1 MTQKRNCIVAF
12 SLAEVL
18 IAMTIIGVVAMLVI
32 PGLRKYTS
40 QHAFVTQLKKSYMTL
55 NQSLDFAFADDIGV
69 DIEKI
74 GGSKFFQENLMPTF
88 NAIKIC
94 NSGNMYASE
103 DNINGCLASENEG
116 LTLTPQNAVILADGS
131 TIANDNMYY
140 IIDVNGPNL
149 PNVVGSDIFT
159 FELKKVKGEGLDPE
173 DKEEAATTGT
183 LAMLT
188 PMLNKALEMANNA
201 FIPAAYAINR
211 PNDHVVDSIMR
222 PDYVMRPE
230 YGIDAGGGGGGGG
243 SSSYNGGPLTPECRP
258 GYDCDPL
265 PNPKP
270 PSSSSSSS
278 SSSGST
284 SSSKV
289 DGPLTPECRPGYDCD
304 PLPRPDPDLGSS
316 GTGGGDGSDGGT
328 TNPGGDTETTPGSNP
343 GSNPGTPAG
352 PHGTPGGGYTQDDT
366 DYSSSGSGWR
376 FVPYDEKTKKVM
388 NKNWKI
394 EDYGENESSKN

>member
-1 MTQKRNCIVAF
+1 MTKKRNFMNAF

-32 PGLRKYTS
+32 PGLKKYTS
-40 QHAFVTQLKKSYMTL
+40 QHAFVTQLKKDYMTL
-55 NQSLDFAFADDIGV
+55 NQSLDLAFADDISI
-69 DIEKI
+69 DIEKM
-74 GGSKFFQENLMPTF
+74 GGSKFFTDKFAPALNS
-88 NAIKIC
+88 IRIC
-94 NSGNMYASE
+94 DASNMYASE
-103 DNINGCLASENEG
+103 GNINGCLASENEG

-140 IIDVNGPNL
+140 IVDVNGPNL

-159 FELKKVKGEGLDPE
+159 FELKKVKGEGLDPDAEE
-173 DKEEAATTGT
+173 DGATTGT

-201 FIPAAYAINR
+201 FIPAAYAINSS
-211 PNDHVVDSIMR
+211 NNHVVDSIMR
-222 PDYVMRPE
+222 PDY
-230 YGIDAGGGGGGGG
+230 GINAGGGGGG
-243 SSSYNGGPLTPECRP
+243 SSSYNGGPLTPECMP

-289 DGPLTPECRPGYDCD
+289 DGPLQPECMPGYDCD
-304 PLPRPDPDLGSS
+304 PLPKPDPGDGGSS
-316 GTGGGDGSDGGT
+316 SGSSSGSDSGT
-328 TNPGGDTETTPGSNP
+328 TNPGGDTDTTPGSNP

-352 PHGTPGGGYTQDDT
+352 PHGTPGGGYTQDDA
-366 DYSSSGSGWR
+366 DFVSSGSGWR
-376 FVPYDEKTKKVM
+376 FIPYDEKTKKVM

>member
-1 MTQKRNCIVAF
+1 MTKKRNFMNAF

-32 PGLRKYTS
+32 PGLKKYTS
-40 QHAFVTQLKKSYMTL
+40 QHAFVTQLKKDYMTL
-55 NQSLDFAFADDIGV
+55 NQSLDLAFADDISI
-69 DIEKI
+69 DIEKM
-74 GGSKFFQENLMPTF
+74 GGSKFFTDKFAPALNS
-88 NAIKIC
+88 IRIC
-94 NSGNMYASE
+94 DASNMYASE
-103 DNINGCLASENEG
+103 GNINGCLASENEG

-140 IIDVNGPNL
+140 IVDVNGPNL

-159 FELKKVKGEGLDPE
+159 FELKKVKGEGLDPDAEE
-173 DKEEAATTGT
+173 DGATTGT

-201 FIPAAYAINR
+201 FIPAAYAINSS
-211 PNDHVVDSIMR
+211 NNHVVDSIMR
-222 PDYVMRPE
+222 PDY
-230 YGIDAGGGGGGGG
+230 GINAGGGGGG
-243 SSSYNGGPLTPECRP
+243 SSSYNGGPLTPECMP

-289 DGPLTPECRPGYDCD
+289 DGPLQPECMPGYDCD
-304 PLPRPDPDLGSS
+304 PLPKPDTGDGDS
-316 GTGGGDGSDGGT
+316 GTGGSDGTDGGT
-328 TNPGGDTETTPGSNP
+328 TNPGGDTNTTPGSNP

-394 EDYGENESSKN
+394 EDYGEKESSNN

>member
-1 MTQKRNCIVAF
+1 MTKKRNFMNAF

-32 PGLRKYTS
+32 PGLKKYTS
-40 QHAFVTQLKKSYMTL
+40 QHAFVTQLKKDYMTL
-55 NQSLDFAFADDIGV
+55 NQSLDLAFADDISI
-69 DIEKI
+69 DIEKM
-74 GGSKFFQENLMPTF
+74 GGSKFFTDKFAPALNS
-88 NAIKIC
+88 IRIC
-94 NSGNMYASE
+94 DASNMYASE
-103 DNINGCLASENEG
+103 GNINGCLASENEG

-159 FELKKVKGEGLDPE
+159 FELKRVKGEGLDPDAEE
-173 DKEEAATTGT
+173 DGATTGT

-201 FIPAAYAINR
+201 FIPAAYAINSS
-211 PNDHVVDSIMR
+211 NNHVVDSIMR
-222 PDYVMRPE
+222 PDY
-230 YGIDAGGGGGGGG
+230 GIDAGGGGGG
-243 SSSYNGGPLTPECRP
+243 SSSYNGGPLTPECMP

-289 DGPLTPECRPGYDCD
+289 DGPLQPECMPGYDCD
-304 PLPRPDPDLGSS
+304 PLPKPDPGDGGSS
-316 GTGGGDGSDGGT
+316 SGSSSGSDSGT
-328 TNPGGDTETTPGSNP
+328 TNPGGDTGTTPGSNP

-352 PHGTPGGGYTQDDT
+352 PHGTPGGGYTQDDA
-366 DYSSSGSGWR
+366 DFVSSGSGWR
-376 FVPYDEKTKKVM
+376 FIPYDEKTKKVM

>member
-1 MTQKRNCIVAF
+1 MTKKRNFMNAF

-32 PGLRKYTS
+32 PGLKKYTS
-40 QHAFVTQLKKSYMTL
+40 QHAFVTQLKKDYMVL
-55 NQSLDFAFADDIGV
+55 NQSLDLAFADDISI
-69 DIEKI
+69 DIEKM
-74 GGSKFFQENLMPTF
+74 GGSKFFTDKFAPALNS
-88 NAIKIC
+88 IRIC
-94 NSGNMYASE
+94 DASNMYASE
-103 DNINGCLASENEG
+103 GNINGCLASENEG

-140 IIDVNGPNL
+140 IVDVNGPNL

-159 FELKKVKGEGLDPE
+159 FELKRVKGEGLDPDAEE
-173 DKEEAATTGT
+173 DGATTGT

-201 FIPAAYAINR
+201 FIPAAYAINSS
-211 PNDHVVDSIMR
+211 NNHVVDSIMR
-222 PDYVMRPE
+222 PDY
-230 YGIDAGGGGGGGG
+230 GIDAGGGGGG
-243 SSSYNGGPLTPECRP
+243 SSSYNGGPLTPECMP

-289 DGPLTPECRPGYDCD
+289 DGPLQPECMPGYDCD
-304 PLPRPDPDLGSS
+304 PLPKPDPGDGGSS
-316 GTGGGDGSDGGT
+316 SGSSSGSDSGT
-328 TNPGGDTETTPGSNP
+328 TNPGGDTDTTPGSNP

-352 PHGTPGGGYTQDDT
+352 PHGTPGGGYTQDDA
-366 DYSSSGSGWR
+366 DFVSSGSGWR
-376 FVPYDEKTKKVM
+376 FIPYDEKTKKVM

-394 EDYGENESSKN
+394 EDYGENGSSKN

>member
-1 MTQKRNCIVAF
+1 MTKQRNCINAF

-18 IAMTIIGVVAMLVI
+18 IAMTIIGIIAMITI
-32 PGLRKYTS
+32 PGLKKYTS
-40 QHAFVTQLKKSYMTL
+40 QHAFVTQLKKDYMTL
-55 NQSLDFAFADDIGV
+55 NQSLDFAFADDVSV
-69 DIEKI
+69 DIDKI
-74 GGSKFFQENLMPTF
+74 GGTKFFKENLMPTF

-94 NSGNMYASE
+94 DASNMYASE

-140 IIDVNGPNL
+140 VVDVNGPNL
-149 PNVVGSDIFT
+149 PNVVGADIFT
-159 FELKKVKGEGLDPE
+159 FELKKVKGEALDPDAEE
-173 DKEEAATTGT
+173 DGATTGT

-201 FIPAAYAINR
+201 FIPAAYAINNINR
-211 PNDHVVDSIMR
+211 EDSLMR
-222 PDYVMRPE
+222 PD
-230 YGIDAGGGGGGGG
+230 GGGGGS
-243 SSSYNGGPLTPECRP
+243 SSSYNGGPLTPECMP
-258 GYDCDPL
+258 GYDCDTL
-265 PNPKP
+265 PKPKP
-270 PSSSSSSS
+270 PLSSSSSSSS

-289 DGPLTPECRPGYDCD
+289 IDGPLTPECMPGYDCD
-304 PLPRPDPDLGSS
+304 PLPKPDPGDGGSS
-316 GTGGGDGSDGGT
+316 SGSSSGSDSGT
-328 TNPGGDTETTPGSNP
+328 TNPGGDTDTTPGSNP

-352 PHGTPGGGYTQDDT
+352 PHGTPGGGYSQDDT

-388 NKNWKI
+388 SKNWKI
-394 EDYGENESSKN
+394 EDYGEDESSKN

>member
-1 MTQKRNCIVAF
+1 MTKKRNFMNAF

-32 PGLRKYTS
+32 PGLKKYTS
-40 QHAFVTQLKKSYMTL
+40 QHAFVTQLKKDYMTL
-55 NQSLDFAFADDIGV
+55 NQSLDLAFADDISI
-69 DIEKI
+69 DIEKM
-74 GGSKFFQENLMPTF
+74 GGSKFFTDKFAPALNS
-88 NAIKIC
+88 IRIC
-94 NSGNMYASE
+94 DASNMYASE
-103 DNINGCLASENEG
+103 GNINGCLASENEG

-140 IIDVNGPNL
+140 IVDVNGPNL

-159 FELKKVKGEGLDPE
+159 FELKKVKGEGLDPDAEE
-173 DKEEAATTGT
+173 DGATTGT

-201 FIPAAYAINR
+201 FIPAAYAINSS
-211 PNDHVVDSIMR
+211 NNHVVDSIMR
-222 PDYVMRPE
+222 PDY
-230 YGIDAGGGGGGGG
+230 GINAGGGGGG
-243 SSSYNGGPLTPECRP
+243 SSSYNGGPLTPECMP

-265 PNPKP
+265 PKP
-270 PSSSSSSS
+270 DT
-278 SSSGST
+278 G
-284 SSSKV
+284 
-289 DGPLTPECRPGYDCD
+289 DGD
-304 PLPRPDPDLGSS
+304 S
-316 GTGGGDGSDGGT
+316 GTGGSDGTDGGT
-328 TNPGGDTETTPGSNP
+328 TNPGGDTNTTPGSNP

-394 EDYGENESSKN
+394 EDYGEKESSNN